1 MQFQITTPNPN
12 PNPTLP
18 PLPPPRI
25 TITDECYV
33 AKHPYQNPNQK
44 SNPKPNPKPNHKP
57 KHSIFFSYANE
68 PLIKSIVSQEILPKC
83 SQTNYNVI
91 KFNADK
97 VERLIDYR
105 NTNPNTTT
113 QLENAVQLLY
123 DLSSQLNYLMRRYG
137 KCFLGYYS
145 TNVLV
150 ISHEGVRRFVYIP
163 KSEDICD
170 IVDNTLRVS
179 HPFTRH
185 KLYESP
191 ETLTIKRI
199 PSFINPKSIY
209 YSLGCLVLDGL
220 RFANGNRFM
229 LKHACIDETC
239 YEDYIERN
247 LKLLEDSFL
256 KGSKLYYC
264 LKRCLQKEADDRSCI
279 YI

>member
-1 MQFQITTPNPN
+1 MQFQITNPTPNPN
-12 PNPTLP
+12 PNQIT
-18 PLPPPRI
+18 

-33 AKHPYQNPNQK
+33 AKHPDQKSNQK
-44 SNPKPNPKPNHKP
+44 SNPKPNH

-105 NTNPNTTT
+105 NPNTNTT
-113 QLENAVQLLY
+113 RQLENVTQMLY

-150 ISHEGVRRFVYIP
+150 ISYEGVKRFVYIP

-191 ETLTIKRI
+191 ETLAIKCI
-199 PSFINPKSIY
+199 PSFINRKSIY

-220 RFANGNRFM
+220 RFANGDRFM

>member
-1 MQFQITTPNPN
+1 MQFQITTPTPN
-12 PNPTLP
+12 PNQIT
-18 PLPPPRI
+18 

-33 AKHPYQNPNQK
+33 AKDTDQK
-44 SNPKPNPKPNHKP
+44 SKTKPNH

-68 PLIKSIVSQEILPKC
+68 PLIKSIVSQKILPKC

-91 KFNADK
+91 NFNAVN

-105 NTNPNTTT
+105 NTNANTNTKDH
-113 QLENAVQLLY
+113 QLENVTQMLY
-123 DLSSQLNYLMRRYG
+123 DLSSQLNYLMQRYS

-150 ISHEGVRRFVYIP
+150 ISYEGVKRFVYIP

-191 ETLTIKRI
+191 ETLAIKCI
-199 PSFINPKSIY
+199 PSFINRKSIY

-220 RFANGNRFM
+220 RFANGDRFM

>member
-1 MQFQITTPNPN
+1 MQFQITNPTPNPN
-12 PNPTLP
+12 QIT
-18 PLPPPRI
+18 

-33 AKHPYQNPNQK
+33 AKDTEQK
-44 SNPKPNPKPNHKP
+44 SKTKPKPNHNH

-91 KFNADK
+91 NFNADK

-105 NTNPNTTT
+105 NPNTNANTNTT
-113 QLENAVQLLY
+113 HQLENVTQMLY
-123 DLSSQLNYLMRRYG
+123 DLSSQLNYLMQRYS

-150 ISHEGVRRFVYIP
+150 ISYEGVKRFVYIP

-191 ETLTIKRI
+191 ETLAIKCI
-199 PSFINPKSIY
+199 PSFINRKSIY

-220 RFANGNRFM
+220 RFANGDRFM

-279 YI
+279 YM

>member
-1 MQFQITTPNPN
+1 MQFQITNPTPNPN
-12 PNPTLP
+12 QIT
-18 PLPPPRI
+18 

-33 AKHPYQNPNQK
+33 AKDTEQK
-44 SNPKPNPKPNHKP
+44 SKTKPKPNHNH

-91 KFNADK
+91 NFNADK

-105 NTNPNTTT
+105 NPNTNANTNTT
-113 QLENAVQLLY
+113 HQLENVTQMLY
-123 DLSSQLNYLMRRYG
+123 DLSSQLNYLMQRYS

-150 ISHEGVRRFVYIP
+150 ISYEGVKRFIYIP

-191 ETLTIKRI
+191 ETLAIKCI
-199 PSFINPKSIY
+199 PSFINRKSIY

-220 RFANGNRFM
+220 RLANGDRFM

-279 YI
+279 YM